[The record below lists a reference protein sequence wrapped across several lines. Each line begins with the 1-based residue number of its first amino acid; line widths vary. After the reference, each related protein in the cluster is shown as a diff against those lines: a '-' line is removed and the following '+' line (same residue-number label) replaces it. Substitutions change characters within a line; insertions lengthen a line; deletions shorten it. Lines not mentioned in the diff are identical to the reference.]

1 MANPRIKFML
11 AATGMTQQEFADY
24 FKIPKRTI
32 ESWVSSSPKAFREC
46 PEYLVDLI
54 EYKLRKE
61 KMFE

>member
-1 MANPRIKFML
+1 MVNQRIKFLL
-11 AATGMTQQEFADY
+11 AATGMTQQEFADF

-32 ESWVSSSPKAFREC
+32 ESWVSKSEKNSRGC
-46 PEYLVDLI
+46 PEYLIDLM

>member
-1 MANPRIKFML
+1 MTNPRIKFLL

-32 ESWVSSSPKAFREC
+32 ESWVSKSEKNSREC

-61 KMFE
+61 KIFE